1 MYYQEAQEEY
11 VRAMRLGQREYRA
24 RVSAG
29 ENPYP
34 KVLDTILQGRIGD
47 SVQQVG
53 VVEIPADRIVG
64 VKSAGRT
71 NAFAWNF
78 QPLLS
83 ADSEFARKWVNLCAA
98 HFTTGI
104 QEPILCYEYLGDFY
118 VQEGNKRVSVL
129 RHLGS
134 ARIPGTVLRVLPL
147 NDGSPRVTAYYE
159 FLEFY
164 KSTGVYQVQ
173 FRTPGDYAKL
183 LSYLG
188 KEPSDVWNDREKRT
202 FSAYFQ
208 YFREAFD
215 GLNVQNFDILP
226 EEGLLLWL
234 QVHPFRDLGRL
245 SGKEL
250 KDSLLALR
258 EDLITLAQ
266 PEAVQ
271 VQTAP
276 GDTEGKT
283 GFISRFISG
292 APDHVNVA
300 FVHPIEPERS
310 TWIKGHDEGRIY
322 LENALGDQV
331 TVRSYFHADSMEKAE
346 EVLEQAVAE
355 GAEVVFATTPQ
366 LRRSVLRMAVKY
378 PRVKFLNCSVDT
390 PYSSV
395 RSYYSRIFE
404 AKFITGALAG
414 AMTKNEK
421 LGYIASNPTFG
432 VPASINAFAL
442 GAQLTNPR
450 AKVYLRWSCQKG
462 QHQEDLFREGV
473 RVISNRSVPLDNPAY
488 LRYGQSGVHYLDEDG
503 QIKPIGTPV
512 WLWGPFYETIIRT
525 ILAGNWDKDGD
536 ALRSINYWWG
546 MDSGVIDVKLSDTLP
561 EGLRALA
568 EILRSGLQAGRIDPF
583 RRYIKDQNG
592 QLRNDG
598 SRCFSPEEL
607 LHMDWLCANVVGSI
621 PEFDEIEP
629 FAQPIV
635 RELGIH
641 RELIPM
647 EKEGAL

>member
-24 RVSAG
+24 RVAAG

-34 KVLDTILQGRIGD
+34 QVLDTLLEGRIGD
-47 SVQQVG
+47 SVQQLG
-53 VVEIPADRIVG
+53 VVEIPAERIVG
-64 VKSAGRT
+64 VKSSGRT

-78 QPLLS
+78 KPLLS
-83 ADSEFARKWVNLCAA
+83 VESEFARKWVSLCAA

-104 QEPILCYEYLGDFY
+104 QDPILCYEYLGDFY

-129 RHLGS
+129 RHLG
-134 ARIPGTVLRVLPL
+134 ATRIPGTVLRILPQ
-147 NDGSPRVTAYYE
+147 NDGSPRITAYYE

-164 KSTGVYQVQ
+164 KITGVYQIQ

-188 KEPSDVWNDREKRT
+188 KESTDFWDDREKRT

-215 GLNVQNFDILP
+215 ALNVQNLDLLP
-226 EEGLLLWL
+226 EEGLLFWL

-245 SGKEL
+245 SDKEL
-250 KDSLLALR
+250 KDSLMALR
-258 EDLITLAQ
+258 DDLIALAQ

-271 VQTAP
+271 VQTVP
-276 GDTEGKT
+276 GDTELKT

-292 APDHVNVA
+292 TPDHVNVA
-300 FVHPIEPERS
+300 FVHPIDPEHS

-322 LENALGDQV
+322 LEKALGDQV
-331 TVRSYFHADSMEKAE
+331 TVRSYFHADSAEKAE
-346 EVLEQAVAE
+346 ALLEQAVAD
-355 GAEVVFATTPQ
+355 GADMVFATTPQ
-366 LRRSVLRMAVKY
+366 LRRPMLRIAVKY

-390 PYSSV
+390 PYTSV

-414 AMTKNEK
+414 AMTKNGK

-450 AKVYLRWSCQKG
+450 AKVYLKWSCQRG
-462 QHQEDLFREGV
+462 QHQDELLQEGV

-488 LRYGQSGVHYLDEDG
+488 LKYGYSGVHYLDEDG

-512 WLWGPFYETIIRT
+512 WLWGPFYETIVRT
-525 ILAGNWDKDGD
+525 ILAGTWERDEETH
-536 ALRSINYWWG
+536 RSINYWWG
-546 MDSGVIDVKLSDTLP
+546 MDSGVIDVKLSDDLP
-561 EGLRALA
+561 EGLRAMA
-568 EILRSGLQAGRIDPF
+568 EILRAGLQSGRIDPF
-583 RRYIKDQNG
+583 RRRIKDQSG

-598 SRCFSPEEL
+598 SRGFTPDEL
-607 LHMDWLCANVVGSI
+607 LYMDWLCANVEGSI
-621 PEFDEIEP
+621 PEFDEIES

-641 RELIPM
+641 RNRIPM